1 MDSDLNIGGCSSG
14 CCLASPRR
22 RCDAD
27 VANLEDVEEEQEE
40 DPPVP
45 VEKVDEENSVEDGGL
60 QNPAKTD
67 DLDGIGKSGDLEVKS
82 CGLNRLDEEEE
93 EEDKRENGL
102 IASKTVPL
110 IVQKDEVVKAS
121 SMATAEEI
129 PLKKSFEAEEE
140 EKAALGQ
147 KEEKSNEVKT
157 SKDVSS
163 IP

>member
-22 RCDAD
+22 RCDDD

-40 DPPVP
+40 VS
-45 VEKVDEENSVEDGGL
+45 VEKVHEENSVEDGGL

-93 EEDKRENGL
+93 EEGKRENDL
-102 IASKTVPL
+102 IATKTVPL
-110 IVQKDEVVKAS
+110 IVQKDEVEKAS

-129 PLKKSFEAEEE
+129 PLKRSFEADEEE
-140 EKAALGQ
+140 NASLGQ

-163 IP
+163 TP

>member
-22 RCDAD
+22 RCDDD

-40 DPPVP
+40 DPPVS
-45 VEKVDEENSVEDGGL
+45 VEKVHEENSVEDGGL

-67 DLDGIGKSGDLEVKS
+67 DLDGIGKSGDIKVKF
-82 CGLNRLDEEEE
+82 CVLNRLDEEEE
-93 EEDKRENGL
+93 EEDKRANDL
-102 IASKTVPL
+102 IATKTGPL
-110 IVQKDEVVKAS
+110 IVQKDEVAKAS
-121 SMATAEEI
+121 SMETVGEI
-129 PLKKSFEAEEE
+129 PLKKSVEAEEE
-140 EKAALGQ
+140 GKRALGQ

-163 IP
+163 KP